1 MSTGYVYK
9 LIMRM
14 SFKKK
19 TSSVPKYAKI
29 TLTLWDFGIKGILGG
44 YVTKNHPEFRQRRL
58 LFTVKKQQTEPKE
71 DDILNTNGKI

>member
-29 TLTLWDFGIKGILGG
+29 TLTLWDFGIKGI
-44 YVTKNHPEFRQRRL
+44 
-58 LFTVKKQQTEPKE
+58 
-71 DDILNTNGKI
+71 